1 MESNTNT
8 SAASNTWVRKRIP
21 IWATIG
27 EAFGFATKNFRLL
40 FLLSIAGFALQA
52 VTVFI
57 PSETVPILNIL
68 TVPMTLAGIF
78 MSLWSTV
85 AIITALAKLY
95 YKQDAGFKDSFGV
108 SVGKIWPFIINSILK
123 TFTVF
128 FGTLLLVIPGIYFAV
143 KYSFVSI
150 AVVVEDHRTIS
161 PFKMSAALVKR
172 YFWLVVGYGLA
183 IAITLLPLA
192 IVFGTPMVYFVG
204 KYPDAVKT
212 FKANPLMPFAFL
224 VIYILDAAILP
235 YIHSMNFVLY
245 AKLRDAKQGSEELSD
260 KEKLKPKMNGC
271 VMAILFVIL
280 TIVLAL
286 AFYFIFRGII
296 PHKQG

>member
-1 MESNTNT
+1 MESNTET
-8 SAASNTWVRKRIP
+8 TAVSNTWVRKGIP

-27 EAFGFATKNFRLL
+27 ESFGFATKNFRLL
-40 FLLSIAGFALQA
+40 FLLSIAGFAIQA

-57 PSETVPILNIL
+57 PSQTIPALNIL
-68 TVPMTLAGIF
+68 TVPLTLAGIF

-85 AIITALAKLY
+85 AIITALAKIY
-95 YKQDAGFKDSFGV
+95 YKQYAGFKESFGA
-108 SVGKIWPFIINSILK
+108 SVGKIWPFVINSILR
-123 TFTVF
+123 TFMIF

-150 AVVVEDHRTIS
+150 AVVVEDHRSIS
-161 PFKMSAALVKR
+161 PFKMSAALVKK
-172 YFWLVVGYGLA
+172 YFWMVVGYGLA
-183 IAITLLPLA
+183 IALTLLPLA
-192 IVFGTPMVYFVG
+192 IVFGTPVVYFVG

-212 FKANPLMPFAFL
+212 FKANPLMPVSFL

-245 AKLRDAKQGSEELSD
+245 AKLREAKQGSEELSNQ
-260 KEKLKPKMNGC
+260 EKLMPKMNGC
-271 VMAILFVIL
+271 VMAILFVVL

-296 PHKQG
+296 PHKLG